1 MYRCSARIR
10 PQRAT
15 LTASQQLSS
24 SIDFACLRKFCS
36 LHALPSDRLFQNH
49 KFKLYAASSR
59 FAIPSK
65 GEPWPIPFVP
75 NAAICAEADHPPIAL
90 SSSDMILA
98 SFDTNRSRKRLI
110 VLLSPLP
117 DDRGS
122 HPRRKV
128 QPLRLSVWR
137 SIQSEARRTEMR
149 GNGGSVPSLRELLP
163 LQG

>member
-1 MYRCSARIR
+1 MSVFG
-10 PQRAT
+10 PNT
-15 LTASQQLSS
+15 TAKS
-24 SIDFACLRKFCS
+24 DVDREPA
-36 LHALPSDRLFQNH
+36 ALVEHRLRLFEKVLLASRVAQRPPVPNH
-49 KFKLYAASSR
+49 KFNLYAASSR

-110 VLLSPLP
+110 VLLSPFP
-117 DDRGS
+117 DDRSS
-122 HPRRKV
+122 HPRQTV
-128 QPLRLSVWR
+128 QPLRLSAWR